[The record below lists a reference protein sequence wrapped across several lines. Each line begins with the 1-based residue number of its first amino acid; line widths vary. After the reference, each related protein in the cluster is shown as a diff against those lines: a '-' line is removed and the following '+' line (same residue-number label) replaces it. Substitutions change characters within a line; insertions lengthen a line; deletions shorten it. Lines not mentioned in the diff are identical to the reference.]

1 MDETAIWNYAPL
13 RKTYVPS
20 FMTGYVCTPEQD
32 HRDSLVVALVG
43 NGRKLPPYMIQSKA
57 AKYKKKEI
65 VEKAV
70 KGMNAEIMVKWL
82 SEIFLPNRG
91 EIKYLLLDR
100 ASSHISH
107 KVKLF
112 AKEQNIELIFLPA
125 KTAPDL
131 SPLDNG
137 FFAQLKAL
145 LKGHPLG
152 TFQQK
157 QSTIELVMEDIAPE
171 TIQKYFVHC
180 GLCHVEDYVV
190 EDSDCFLLS
199 ESLEGMKL
207 E

>member
-1 MDETAIWNYAPL
+1 
-13 RKTYVPS
+13 
-20 FMTGYVCTPEQD
+20 
-32 HRDSLVVALVG
+32 
-43 NGRKLPPYMIQSKA
+43 
-57 AKYKKKEI
+57 
-65 VEKAV
+65 
-70 KGMNAEIMVKWL
+70 MNAEIMVKWL

-112 AKEQNIELIFLPA
+112 AKEQNIEWIFLPA
-125 KTAPDL
+125 KTASDL

-180 GLCHVEDYVV
+180 GLCHVEDYY
-190 EDSDCFLLS
+190 
-199 ESLEGMKL
+199 G
-207 E
+207 